1 MDMPGSDREV
11 LGLSNVGRSVGDYDF
26 FSRPNRSLS
35 PDQQRWVFWS
45 VALPGMGIAV
55 FFAALGY
62 WLMLPFAGFE
72 IGLLAWAFDSLR
84 EHDGDYESI
93 TIRGDCLCL
102 EWREAGKT
110 YHRDLNTLWTSVESS
125 CEQAENRCRF
135 CLRSSG
141 ETTELGRYL
150 SDQGRLKLA
159 EVVRAKLSRR
169 PVLKKTDN

>member
-1 MDMPGSDREV
+1 MDMRGSDREI
-11 LGLSNVGRSVGDYDF
+11 LGLSNAVQGTGDYDF

-35 PDQQRWVFWS
+35 PVQQRWVFWG
-45 VALPGMGIAV
+45 VALPCMGIAV

-125 CEQAENRCRF
+125 CEQAESRCRF

-141 ETTELGRYL
+141 ETTELGRFL

-159 EVVRAKLSRR
+159 EAVRAKLSRR
-169 PVLKKTDN
+169 PI